1 MERSAP
7 LPDTPG
13 TTPQARPPAG
23 ELDAPIRSKELFN
36 NRSCVFIEHE
46 GMVYAL
52 RATRTG
58 KLILTK

>member
-1 MERSAP
+1 MP
-7 LPDTPG
+7 
-13 TTPQARPPAG
+13 ARPSVG